1 MGSSRASSGEALDGR
16 ELIKS
21 STRFREILEKGKVT
35 RGRYLTVFCK
45 SGERRK
51 VGFALKRDLKGA
63 VRRNKVKRR
72 LREIYR
78 KEKRRIDP
86 QVELILLADKRTET
100 VDYHS
105 LREDL
110 LETLGR
116 AGILKYG

>member
-1 MGSSRASSGEALDGR
+1 MDGR

-21 STRFREILEKGKVT
+21 SARFREILEKGKAT
-35 RGRYLTVFCK
+35 RGRYLTVFCR
-45 SGERRK
+45 SGEQRK

-63 VRRNKVKRR
+63 VKRNKVKRR

-78 KEKRRIDP
+78 KEKRRIDA
-86 QVELILLADKRTET
+86 QVELVLLADKRTET
-100 VDYHS
+100 ADYHS
-105 LREDL
+105 LKKDL